1 MAQIHVSGLRG
12 SFRFFKREL
21 GVTCC
26 CGFAHYFPGHVLCWQ
41 FYCHKN
47 SFGKDLVEAP
57 CRCVQVRPAA
67 RMGPAGLGL
76 LGRETRADPSRP
88 WVDPQ
93 FPQSLTC
100 RMGMMVILHWV
111 LERDKGDETGTFPGS
126 AFHR

>member
-57 CRCVQVRPAA
+57 CRCAQLQEWAPLAWGCWVGRPGQTPH
-67 RMGPAGLGL
+67 GPGWTGL
-76 LGRETRADPSRP
+76 SS
-88 WVDPQ
+88 
-93 FPQSLTC
+93 PQSLTC
-100 RMGMMVILHWV
+100 RMGLMVIPHWV
-111 LERDKGDETGTFPGS
+111 LERDKGEETGTFPGS